1 MSASQ
6 LTGWSVHLGEK
17 EERGGGREGGG
28 MKGGGR
34 GKGRKR
40 KRRRRK
46 REKRV
51 EERDS
56 LKKRK
61 DLILSFMFSLLS
73 RRAEARAGLTSWA
86 VPGEM
91 GICP

>member
-1 MSASQ
+1 
-6 LTGWSVHLGEK
+6 
-17 EERGGGREGGG
+17 

-34 GKGRKR
+34 EEREEGEEEKEESGG
-40 KRRRRK
+40 
-46 REKRV
+46 REKWLKEKGGLV
-51 EERDS
+51 FLCLS
-56 LKKRK
+56 LP
-61 DLILSFMFSLLS
+61 S

>member
-1 MSASQ
+1 M
-6 LTGWSVHLGEK
+6 E
-17 EERGGGREGGG
+17 
-28 MKGGGR
+28 
-34 GKGRKR
+34 
-40 KRRRRK
+40 
-46 REKRV
+46 

-56 LKKRK
+56 LKGKEAWY
-61 DLILSFMFSLLS
+61 LLCFSLPN

>member
-1 MSASQ
+1 
-6 LTGWSVHLGEK
+6 
-17 EERGGGREGGG
+17 

-34 GKGRKR
+34 
-40 KRRRRK
+40 
-46 REKRV
+46 
-51 EERDS
+51 EEREEEEEEEKEGS
-56 LKKRK
+56 GGGERQFEEKGTWYL
-61 DLILSFMFSLLS
+61 LCFSLPS